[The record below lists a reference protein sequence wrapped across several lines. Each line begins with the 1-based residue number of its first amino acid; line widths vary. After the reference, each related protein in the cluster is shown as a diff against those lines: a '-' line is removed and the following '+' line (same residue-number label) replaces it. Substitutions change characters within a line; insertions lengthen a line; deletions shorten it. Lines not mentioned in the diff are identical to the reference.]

1 MVAAAVLL
9 LVSLFLVWSHQ
20 LSPAI
25 VRRYGATGS
34 FDGVPRAPDAWQLY
48 TAADVLLALVA
59 AALLVAALWGTRAL
73 RRVLV
78 GAVAVAIAFVVH
90 AIAVPPT
97 NGADVFDP
105 RTGDYVATGASSGP
119 GEPLALAGLA
129 LAAAALLLS
138 LAADRPAR
146 PRL

>member
-25 VRRYGATGS
+25 VRRYGATGT
-34 FDGVPRAPDAWQLY
+34 FDGVPRTPDAWQLY
-48 TAADVLLALVA
+48 TAADVLLVLVA
-59 AALLVAALWGTRAL
+59 AALVVAATWGDRTLRKVLVA
-73 RRVLV
+73 
-78 GAVAVAIAFVVH
+78 AVAVAIAFVAH

-97 NGADVFDP
+97 NGANVFDP
-105 RTGDYVATGASSGP
+105 RTGAYVATGASSGA
-119 GEPLALAGLA
+119 GETLALAALA

-138 LAADRPAR
+138 LTTDR
-146 PRL
+146 

>member
-20 LSPAI
+20 LSPTI
-25 VRRYGATGS
+25 VRRYASTGT

-59 AALLVAALWGTRAL
+59 AALLVAALWGA
-73 RRVLV
+73 RVLRLV
-78 GAVAVAIAFVVH
+78 LIGAVAVAMAFVAH
-90 AIAVPPT
+90 AIVVPPT
-97 NGADVFDP
+97 NGANVFDP
-105 RTGDYVATGASSGP
+105 QTGAYVATGASSGA
-119 GEPLALAGLA
+119 GEPLALAALA

-138 LAADRPAR
+138 LAGDR
-146 PRL
+146 

>member
-25 VRRYGATGS
+25 VRRYGATGT
-34 FDGVPRAPDAWQLY
+34 FDGVPRTPDAWQLY

-59 AALLVAALWGTRAL
+59 AALVVAATWGDRTL

-78 GAVAVAIAFVVH
+78 AAVAVAIAFVAH

-97 NGADVFDP
+97 NGANVFDP
-105 RTGDYVATGASSGP
+105 RTGAYVATAASSGA
-119 GEPLALAGLA
+119 GETLALAALA
-129 LAAAALLLS
+129 VAAAALLLS
-138 LAADRPAR
+138 LTTDR
-146 PRL
+146 

>member
-20 LSPAI
+20 LSPAV
-25 VRRYGATGS
+25 VRRYGATGA
-34 FDGVPRAPDAWQLY
+34 FDGVSHAPDAWQLY

-59 AALLVAALWGTRAL
+59 VALLVAALWGDRTL
-73 RRVLV
+73 RMVLV
-78 GAVAVAIAFVVH
+78 VAVAIAIAFVAH

-105 RTGDYVATGASSGP
+105 GTGAYVGTGASSGA
-119 GEPLALAGLA
+119 GEPLALAALA
-129 LAAAALLLS
+129 VAAAALLLS
-138 LAADRPAR
+138 LTADR
-146 PRL
+146 

>member
-1 MVAAAVLL
+1 MLL

-20 LSPAI
+20 LSPAV
-25 VRRYGATGS
+25 VRRYGGTGT
-34 FDGVPRAPDAWQLY
+34 FDGIPRAPDAWQLY

-59 AALLVAALWGTRAL
+59 AALLVAALWGPRAL
-73 RRVLV
+73 RLVLV
-78 GAVAVAIAFVVH
+78 GAVAVALAFVVH

-105 RTGDYVATGASSGP
+105 GTGTYISTGASSGP
-119 GEPLALAGLA
+119 GEPLALAALA

-138 LAADRPAR
+138 LAADRRAR